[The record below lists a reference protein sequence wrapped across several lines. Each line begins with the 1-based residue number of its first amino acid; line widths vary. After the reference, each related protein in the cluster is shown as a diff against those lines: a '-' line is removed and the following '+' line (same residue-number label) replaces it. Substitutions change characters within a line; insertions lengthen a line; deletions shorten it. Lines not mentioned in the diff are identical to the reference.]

1 MRHTLS
7 LLVALVLVA
16 ASLLSAGFV
25 AAAAPPAPQPVTL
38 PCAENV
44 TAQPLGRHAAMDAA
58 GQDVVL
64 VRIIFGPGGSIGPH
78 THPGM
83 LVVSVESG
91 TLGFTLLEEGTMAV
105 TRAAPAGTPA
115 AEEPLT
121 AGQEVLL
128 GPGDGFAEMGMV
140 HTARSVGDEPAVI
153 LVSGLIE
160 TGQPL
165 TRCVDDTS
173 GA

>member
-1 MRHTLS
+1 
-7 LLVALVLVA
+7 
-16 ASLLSAGFV
+16 
-25 AAAAPPAPQPVTL
+25 
-38 PCAENV
+38 
-44 TAQPLGRHAAMDAA
+44 MDAA

-64 VRIIFGPGGSIGPH
+64 VRITFGPGGSIGPH

-83 LVVSVESG
+83 LVVSIESG

-128 GPGDGFAEMGMV
+128 DPGDWFAEMGMV
-140 HTARSVGDEPAVI
+140 HTARSVGDEPAVV

-165 TRCVDDTS
+165 TRCVDDTA